1 MRYLLYTLLGLSLT
15 LSSTAQ
21 VSLEIEQGDKA
32 FNEQNFQE
40 ALYFYESANDLSPNS
55 PAITRKIAQTYRR
68 VGQMSISAE
77 WFRKTIEFGSTDALD
92 MLYYAEA
99 LKSLAQYDE
108 AIVWYEKY
116 LEKNPTD
123 SRALSH
129 VRDKEYYLD
138 LFADTLR
145 YEMKRMLINS
155 DDPIMGIT
163 NFKEDEYLVS
173 AIDLTKQKS
182 NSQKDN
188 LNFLDIYSVS
198 ITEDNELV
206 YPKALGKTVNSKLH
220 DGPAT
225 FCAKDQTLYI
235 TRNNESK
242 KKGITNKNL
251 KIYASQWNGSTWS
264 SAKELEFNNDNFS
277 NGHPSLTPDGAFL
290 YFVSDQPGGMGGT
303 DIYVSQRL
311 GETWSEPINLGKGV
325 NTEGNEMFP
334 FIAANGALFYSS
346 DGHAGLGG
354 LDVFVSL
361 SQNGIWQKPENLG
374 SPVNS
379 AADDFGILYEKAKD
393 HGFFVSNRNGRG
405 NDDLYFYNH
414 VQIEKTLLAGYL
426 KTDIPKLSLAGEK
439 IRVTTVNTGMVT
451 EQRLDE
457 NEGFKISAEPGDSIA
472 VFMMNA
478 EYFDTTKA
486 VFAKRIE
493 NPILD
498 PYISLGTKQV
508 EFIKIPSFTGRLSE
522 YSTAGLVQAKSGL
535 LNSKDNINATLTASN
550 EKATAAMNPDAT
562 AMEDAK
568 EKAREDQLRQGQVLE
583 INYQNAMN
591 TAASLLELKKFDEA
605 IEKYQEAKTIK
616 PNDDAARAKLEEA
629 RRRKADLTAGKISFN
644 DATSIIDLNEL
655 EIDNVQFDYNKAYIR
670 QIDNEKLEKVVSLMQ
685 ANKNTKLLIKAY
697 CDSRGSMTYN
707 QSLSMN
713 RAMAVQGYLIQ
724 KGIPRERLQAEW
736 YGEQRPLNECEDNV
750 PCTEEQYEVNR
761 RAEFKII
768 AKVN

>member
-1 MRYLLYTLLGLSLT
+1 MRYILFTILGLCLSLVPM
-15 LSSTAQ
+15 AQ
-21 VSLEIEQGDKA
+21 IAVEIEQGDKA
-32 FNEQNFQE
+32 YNEQNFEE

-55 PAITRKIAQTYRR
+55 PIVTRKIGQTYRR
-68 VGQMSISAE
+68 MGQMNISAE
-77 WFRKTIEFGSTDALD
+77 WFRKTIELGSTDPLD

-129 VRDKEYYLD
+129 TRDKEYYLD

-145 YEMKRMLINS
+145 YQMKRMLINS

-163 NFKEDEYLVS
+163 NFKDDEYLVS

-182 NSQKDN
+182 NSQKDY
-188 LNFLDIYSVS
+188 LNYLDIYSVTMNS
-198 ITEDNELV
+198 DNELV
-206 YPKALGKTVNSKLH
+206 KPSALEKTVNSKLH
-220 DGPAT
+220 DGPAAY
-225 FCAKDQTLYI
+225 CSKDQTLYI

-242 KKGITNKNL
+242 KKGIVNKNL
-251 KIYASQWNGSTWS
+251 KIYASQWNGSSWS
-264 SAKELEFNNDNFS
+264 SAKELEFNDDEFS
-277 NGHPSLTPDGAFL
+277 NGHPSLTTDGAFL
-290 YFVSDQPGGMGGT
+290 YFVSDRPGGMGGT

-311 GETWSEPINLGKGV
+311 GDTWSEPINLGKGV

-354 LDVFVSL
+354 LDIFVSL

-379 AADDFGILYEKAKD
+379 TGDDFGLLYEKAKD
-393 HGFFVSNRNGRG
+393 HGFFVSNRSGRG
-405 NDDLYFYNH
+405 NDDIYFYNH

-439 IRVTTVNTGMVT
+439 IKITTVNTGMVS

-457 NEGFKISAEPGDSIA
+457 NEGFKITAEPGDSIA

-486 VFAKRIE
+486 VFGKRIE

-498 PYISLGTKQV
+498 PYISLGTTQV

-522 YSTAGLVQAKSGL
+522 YSTASLVQAKSR
-535 LNSKDNINATLTASN
+535 LNNTKEATTSTLTASS
-550 EKATAAMNPDAT
+550 EKVSTVTNPDAST
-562 AMEDAK
+562 MEDAK
-568 EKAREDQLRQGQVLE
+568 IKAREDQLRQGQVLE
-583 INYQNAMN
+583 TNYQNAMN
-591 TAASLLELKKFDEA
+591 MGASLLELKKFDEA
-605 IEKYQEAKTIK
+605 IEKFEEAKTIK
-616 PNDDAARAKLEEA
+616 PKDDAATAKLEEA
-629 RRRKADLTAGKISFN
+629 RRRKADLAAGKVSFN

-655 EIDNVQFDYNKAYIR
+655 QIDNIQFDYNKAYIR
-670 QIDNEKLEKVVSLMQ
+670 QVDYEKLEQVVALMRS
-685 ANKNTKLLIKAY
+685 NKNTKLLIKAY

-768 AKVN
+768 AQAK